1 MKRMIAAAL
10 LLLISLPA
18 SAQEPERASI
28 VRGVLKDVLLDP
40 TTYGPAL
47 VGWKAT
53 RLDWD
58 SSQVFFNNGSF
69 EQNPRFTRSG
79 IGGTPALA
87 YGAGNRQI
95 FVDAIANLQMSAIN
109 NVSTRLVERLLIP
122 RHPTHRTLIRA
133 IGWVERS
140 ALASCLTYELSAGHF
155 RQWQQNQRQARELG
169 YR

>member
-10 LLLISLPA
+10 LVLVSVPA
-18 SAQEPERASI
+18 LAQEPDRAPI
-28 VRGVLKDVLLDP
+28 APGVIKDVLLDP
-40 TTYGPAL
+40 TTYVPAL

-58 SSQVFFNNGSF
+58 SSQVFFQNGSF
-69 EQNPRFTRSG
+69 EQNPHFTLSG

-87 YGAGNRQI
+87 YGVGNRQI
-95 FVDAIANLQMSAIN
+95 LMDAIANLQMSALN
-109 NVSTRLVERLLIP
+109 NVSMRLVERLLIP
-122 RHPTHRTLIRA
+122 RHPTHGKLIRA

-140 ALASCLTYELSAGHF
+140 ALASYLTYEMSAGHF
-155 RQWQQNQRQARELG
+155 RQWQQNDRQAGEFG